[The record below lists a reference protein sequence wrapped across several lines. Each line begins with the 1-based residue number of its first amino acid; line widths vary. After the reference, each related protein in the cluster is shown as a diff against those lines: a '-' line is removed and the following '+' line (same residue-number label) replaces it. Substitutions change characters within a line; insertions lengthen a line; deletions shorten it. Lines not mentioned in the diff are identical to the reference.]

1 MPCSCPRYYFPIYFQ
16 RVIVFI
22 YVFICFFESLQ
33 KNFLITT
40 LIKLAKELIKFVE
53 HELIVVGLDEFSEIF
68 FIKLS
73 LEVLKLLKDV
83 IIECKSA
90 FIEIIFELEK
100 YSSWFSTESIEL
112 FNLHLIRTNL
122 IIIILSSQYMILG
135 CCLSW
140 VFNGLPWVYYRVF
153 L

>member
-100 YSSWFSTESIEL
+100 YSS
-112 FNLHLIRTNL
+112 
-122 IIIILSSQYMILG
+122 
-135 CCLSW
+135 
-140 VFNGLPWVYYRVF
+140 
-153 L
+153 